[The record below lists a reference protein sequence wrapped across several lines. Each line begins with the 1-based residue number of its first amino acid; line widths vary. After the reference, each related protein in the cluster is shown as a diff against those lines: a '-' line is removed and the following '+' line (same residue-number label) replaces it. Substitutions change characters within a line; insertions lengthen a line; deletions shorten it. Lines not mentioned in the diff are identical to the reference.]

1 MLSFIWFILILMFPF
16 HLLTILLMGIASY
29 QQWSRRWQ
37 LSIALIGMLVSLA
50 QLQPI
55 FYLGLYGFACLA
67 LGYLIS
73 FLIGK
78 IRRCYW
84 RYLLSVLS
92 VLMTPAVVYLGTAL
106 AVVLLTIGQWS
117 YGYADVVYQGQAYT
131 IVYTHKTSGFLFS
144 ENQALTE
151 YLYRKNTLSPIG
163 ERQATISYDPSY
175 AHDNLQFQ
183 LPESAE
189 LAGYLDSFTDLDE
202 NLENQ

>member
-1 MLSFIWFILILMFPF
+1 MFSFIWFILTRMFPF
-16 HLLTILLMGIASY
+16 HFLTIMLLGVAIC

-37 LSIALIGMLVSLA
+37 LSIALLGMLLSLA
-50 QLQPI
+50 QLNPI

-73 FLIGK
+73 FLIEK
-78 IRRCYW
+78 IRHRYW
-84 RYLLSVLS
+84 RYLLSILS
-92 VLMTPAVVYLGTAL
+92 VLMIPAALYLGTAL
-106 AVVLLTIGQWS
+106 AVILLAIGQWS

-144 ENQALTE
+144 EDQTLTE
-151 YLYRKNTLSPIG
+151 YLYQKNTIQPIG
-163 ERQATISYDPSY
+163 ERQETISYDPSY

-183 LPESAE
+183 LPEPVA
-189 LAGYLDSFTDLDE
+189 LAGYMSSFTDLDE